1 MAEKEK
7 SQAIMEEKRR
17 INEAKKNGTY
27 VEPKV
32 EKKFDTSYLQQF
44 DYGDEEEEKQP
55 AEEEKKQEEQ
65 IKPKKGKG

>member
-32 EKKFDTSYLQQF
+32 EKKLDTSYLQQF
-44 DYGDEEEEKQP
+44 DYGDEEEEK
-55 AEEEKKQEEQ
+55 
-65 IKPKKGKG
+65 